1 SFGTSS
7 SSVTISSSCCMGVG
21 FLSMTLIKRQSP
33 AHGQASGVLCQQSEG
48 GMAALFLLPVAN
60 VKAQGRG

>member
-1 SFGTSS
+1 FGTSS

-33 AHGQASGVLCQQSEG
+33 AHGQASGVLCQQSE
-48 GMAALFLLPVAN
+48 AASEEAAFLFLMIRPET
-60 VKAQGRG
+60 G